1 MEKINKFLVVGLGSM
16 GKRRIRNLK
25 ALGFDEIAGFD
36 LRQDRLDESSSQYQ
50 IKGFKSFDEALNS
63 FNPSAVIIST
73 SPKYHMDYAFRCE
86 ELKLPTFIEASVT
99 DAEKVLALAQESMQS
114 GVVIAPSC
122 TMLFYPGPK
131 KIKDLLSSGTIGKVL
146 NINYHT
152 GQFLP
157 DWHPWEDISEFYVSN
172 PETGG
177 AREIVPF
184 ELTWLVDLLGKPI
197 SLSCVKEKLS
207 DMDAPI
213 DDIYHCML
221 RFPANVLCNLTVE
234 VLSRPKATRELR
246 IIGSK
251 GLLLWNDEDNV
262 VRWCTS
268 EDNNWKR
275 FNLDRGTIQQDYINP
290 EEPYI
295 DEIKCFIEAAKY
307 GDQSLFPSNLN
318 KDYEI
323 LQTLISLER
332 LAQ

>member
-36 LRQDRLDESSSQYQ
+36 LRQDRLDESITQYQ

-99 DAEKVLALAQESMQS
+99 DAEKVLSLAQESMQS

-122 TMLFYPGPK
+122 TMLFFPGPK

-268 EDNNWKR
+268 DDNNWKR
-275 FNLDRGTIQQDYINP
+275 FNLDRGTIQQD
-290 EEPYI
+290 
-295 DEIKCFIEAAKY
+295 
-307 GDQSLFPSNLN
+307 
-318 KDYEI
+318 
-323 LQTLISLER
+323 
-332 LAQ
+332 